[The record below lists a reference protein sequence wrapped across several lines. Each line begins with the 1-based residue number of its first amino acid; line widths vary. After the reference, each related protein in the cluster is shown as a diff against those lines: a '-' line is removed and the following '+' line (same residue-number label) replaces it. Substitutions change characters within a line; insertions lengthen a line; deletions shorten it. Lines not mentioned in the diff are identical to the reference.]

1 MSGLIISNYFVGIFS
16 EEMKAFYTIIKLVWE
31 FFLVLLVYIG
41 GGALLLF
48 LIAGIGV
55 FFGSDIWMRRYKITD
70 NDYIS
75 RITGVPFP
83 EFSSIYYY
91 EGRTSFNGDY
101 TDDRDIMFD
110 EMPSDEFYHI
120 LDSLSSS
127 ENTYWS
133 KDGEEY
139 GFGRMWGNGYP
150 APPGESE
157 DDDRFLYIQL
167 SKKDR
172 FATIR
177 YGRW

>member
-1 MSGLIISNYFVGIFS
+1 
-16 EEMKAFYTIIKLVWE
+16 MKAFYTIIKLVWE
-31 FFLVLLVYIG
+31 FFLVLFVG
-41 GGALLLF
+41 FVGGALLLF
-48 LIAGIGV
+48 LIASIGV

-120 LDSLSSS
+120 LD
-127 ENTYWS
+127 
-133 KDGEEY
+133 
-139 GFGRMWGNGYP
+139 
-150 APPGESE
+150 
-157 DDDRFLYIQL
+157 
-167 SKKDR
+167 
-172 FATIR
+172 R
-177 YGRW
+177 YL

>member
-1 MSGLIISNYFVGIFS
+1 
-16 EEMKAFYTIIKLVWE
+16 MKIFYTIIRLVWE
-31 FFLVLLVYIG
+31 FILVILVMFG

-48 LIAGIGV
+48 LIAGILC
-55 FFGSDIWMRRYKITD
+55 FFGSDVWMRRYKITD

-83 EFSSIYYY
+83 EFSSISYD
-91 EGRTSFNGDY
+91 EGQVSFNGDY
-101 TDDRDIMFD
+101 TDHRDIMFD
-110 EMPSDEFYHI
+110 EMPSEEFYHI

-127 ENTYWS
+127 ENTHWS
-133 KDGEEY
+133 KEGEEY
-139 GFGRMWGNGYP
+139 GFGRIWGNGYP

-157 DDDRFLYIQL
+157 DEDRFLYIQV
-167 SKKDR
+167 SKGDR